1 MLFFNFNF
9 RLLFFE
15 GGGEFIHFDKD
26 HGLAGVIKI
35 HDIDYTNTNIYSLR
49 EPRKAML
56 LRVSPFV
63 WVAMLGNWI
72 PG

>member
-1 MLFFNFNF
+1 MLFFNFNS

-15 GGGEFIHFDKD
+15 GGGFIHFDKD

-35 HDIDYTNTNIYSLR
+35 HDIDYTKTNIYSLR